1 MKIILILILIIG
13 FYIFLN
19 CYINNNNNTNTNNT
33 EIKENFVVSSDKY
46 LDNEINDK
54 LDEAI
59 KELNDINVIKPI
71 DKNKIY
77 ELTATQF
84 TDNPNDPRN
93 SYNSYQKREKDQN
106 DKIITLKNN
115 VKSLIDEN
123 TFFLPNTEIKINS
136 IKSLQNSQPLT
147 VTSLEN
153 GNYLINVNNKCLE
166 TNALAKTT
174 LKPCNVDNPN
184 QYFSLDTIFNV
195 NDYENNL
202 NNNGEKYSIDKS
214 TFKYPFNIVKSI
226 ASDNCLTNDNSVLT
240 ITPCNPNIS
249 QQWSGSKDPI
259 LCSYEQV

>member
-1 MKIILILILIIG
+1 MKIILILILVIG

-19 CYINNNNNTNTNNT
+19 CYMNNHNYNNNYNNQ
-33 EIKENFVVSSDKY
+33 ENFGVSPDKY

-77 ELTATQF
+77 DLTATKI
-84 TDNPNDPRN
+84 TDDQNNPNN
-93 SYNSYQKREKDQN
+93 LESLYQEREKNQN
-106 DKIITLKNN
+106 NKISDLKKK
-115 VKSLIDEN
+115 VKSFMDEN
-123 TFFLPNTEIKINS
+123 TFVLPNTEIKINS

-174 LKPCNVDNPN
+174 LKPCNADNPN
-184 QYFSLDTIFNV
+184 QYFSLNTIFNI

-202 NNNGEKYSIDKS
+202 NNDGEKYSIDNT

-240 ITPCNPNIS
+240 ITPCKPNIS

>member
-1 MKIILILILIIG
+1 MKIILILILVIG

-19 CYINNNNNTNTNNT
+19 CYMNNHNNKNQ
-33 EIKENFVVSSDKY
+33 ENFLVSPDKY

-54 LDEAI
+54 LDQAI

-77 ELTATQF
+77 ELTDIEM
-84 TDNPNDPRN
+84 TDNQNDDL
-93 SYNSYQKREKDQN
+93 YQKRETDQN
-106 DKIITLKNN
+106 NKIIKLKNN
-115 VKSLIDEN
+115 VKSFMNEN
-123 TFFLPNTEIKINS
+123 TIVLPYTEIKINS

-147 VTSLEN
+147 VKSLEN

-174 LKPCNVDNPN
+174 LKPCNANNPN

-202 NNNGEKYSIDKS
+202 NNDGEKYLIDKK

-226 ASDNCLTNDNSVLT
+226 ASDNCLTNNNSVLT
-240 ITPCNPNIS
+240 ITPCKPNIS

>member
-1 MKIILILILIIG
+1 MKIILILILVIG

-19 CYINNNNNTNTNNT
+19 CYMNNHNNKNQ
-33 EIKENFVVSSDKY
+33 ENFLVSPDKY

-54 LDEAI
+54 LNQAI

-71 DKNKIY
+71 DKNTIY
-77 ELTATQF
+77 ELTETQM
-84 TDNPNDPRN
+84 TDSLDDT
-93 SYNSYQKREKDQN
+93 SDSSILYQKRENNQN
-106 DKIITLKNN
+106 NKIIKIKNN
-115 VKSLIDEN
+115 VKSFMDEN
-123 TFFLPNTEIKINS
+123 TFVLPNTEIKINS

-147 VTSLEN
+147 VTSLLN

-166 TNALAKTT
+166 TNALAKTI
-174 LKPCNVDNPN
+174 LKPCNADNPN

-202 NNNGEKYSIDKS
+202 NNDGEKYLIDKK

-240 ITPCNPNIS
+240 ITPCKPNIS